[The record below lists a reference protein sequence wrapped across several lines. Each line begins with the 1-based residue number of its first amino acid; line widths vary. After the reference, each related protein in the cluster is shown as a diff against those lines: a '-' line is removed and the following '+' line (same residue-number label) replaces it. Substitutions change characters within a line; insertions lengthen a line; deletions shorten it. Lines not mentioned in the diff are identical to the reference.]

1 MVFRIKW
8 FVTLLAL
15 SFLLALLAAGCAAG
29 GPASNAAAETSL
41 QPVQPTEEIIPTAA
55 YTPTSEQSTVTT
67 NHPGFDTKQLGNM
80 TYRMDIVAQALPGSE
95 GTIPLTEGH
104 YEQLYP
110 DSAVGVIVDLVDHA
124 TGDLNDDNTEDAVAL
139 LAINTGGTGVFIHL
153 AAVIQEA
160 GEPTHVA
167 TLFLGDRVRIESL
180 VIKDGTLQVQ
190 MITHAPDDPI
200 CCPTQQVTQAYTLQD
215 GLLVTPEQSQ
225 VLPLAET
232 AIQALSTG
240 DMATLASLVHPEAGL
255 RFSPY
260 AYVLP
265 EHLAF
270 SSDQLPDLLDD
281 PTYYTWGAFDGSG
294 EPIRMTFAEYFD
306 RFVYSKDFAG
316 AKQIS
321 LDRRLGAGNTIDNS
335 HEFYPGAIVVEYYLP
350 GENPDYG
357 GLDWQSL
364 RLVFEQ
370 QDGVWYLAGIIHDE
384 WTI

>member
-1 MVFRIKW
+1 MKFRHIK
-8 FVTLLAL
+8 FMPLLAVMIL
-15 SFLLALLAAGCAAG
+15 PALLAAGCAAAE
-29 GPASNAAAETSL
+29 PASNSPSETVL
-41 QPVQPTEEIIPTAA
+41 LPVQPTDAPPMVVIHTPPAEPPPTPTAA
-55 YTPTSEQSTVTT
+55 
-67 NHPGFDTKQLGNM
+67 PGIDMAELSNM
-80 TYRMDIVAQALPGSE
+80 TYRLDIVSQALPGRDGSVILS
-95 GTIPLTEGH
+95 GGH
-104 YEQLYP
+104 FEELYP
-110 DSAVGVIVDLVDHA
+110 DSAVGVVVNLIDHT
-124 TGDLNDDNTEDAVAL
+124 TGDLNADGLEDAIAL
-139 LAINTGGTGVFIHL
+139 LAINTGGTGTFIHL
-153 AAVIQEA
+153 AAVIQQA
-160 GEPTHVA
+160 GGLTHTA
-167 TLFLGDRVRIESL
+167 TLLLGDRVQVESL
-180 VIKDGTLQVQ
+180 DIADGTLQVQ
-190 MITHAPDDPI
+190 MVTHAPDDPL
-200 CCPTQQVTQAYTLQD
+200 CCPTEQVTQSYTLQE
-215 GLLVTPEQSQ
+215 GMLVTPEQSQ
-225 VLPLAET
+225 VLPLAEA

-240 DMATLASLVHPEAGL
+240 DMAELASLVHPEAGL

-316 AKQIS
+316 AKQVS
-321 LDRRLGAGNTIDNS
+321 LDRRLGAGNTLDNS